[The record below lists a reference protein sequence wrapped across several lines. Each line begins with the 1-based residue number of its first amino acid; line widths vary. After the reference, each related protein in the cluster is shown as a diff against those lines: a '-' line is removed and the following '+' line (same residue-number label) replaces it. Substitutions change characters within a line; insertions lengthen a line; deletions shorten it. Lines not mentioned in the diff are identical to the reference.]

1 MKVDAHRLNLHAI
14 IEAIANND
22 FVVTGLL
29 PTGEVTIAIL
39 TDIERKALKSMTTEN
54 VDQMIQKLRDTGQFT
69 HLEFKSAFRNKL
81 KHF

>member
-1 MKVDAHRLNLHAI
+1 MDANKLNIHAI
-14 IEAIANND
+14 IEAIATND
-22 FVVTGLL
+22 FVVTDLL

-39 TDIERKALKSMTTEN
+39 TDIEQKALKSMTTEN
-54 VDQMIQKLRDTGQFT
+54 VDQMIQKLRNAGQFT